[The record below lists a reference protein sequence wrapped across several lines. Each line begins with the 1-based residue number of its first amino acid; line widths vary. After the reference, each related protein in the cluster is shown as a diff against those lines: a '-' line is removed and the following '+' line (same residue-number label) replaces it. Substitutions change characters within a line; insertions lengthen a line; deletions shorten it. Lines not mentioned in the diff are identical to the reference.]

1 MLDPNLLAR
10 KNLVSCPSLDWHDDT
25 CLKVK
30 NKILLFKLGNSIFY
44 MCVCVFSLCK
54 AKTDYSSQIY
64 TTPTIL
70 LVLYTNVE
78 DFSWPCSLS
87 KLYLLRRKLSFKV
100 KYL

>member
-44 MCVCVFSLCK
+44 MCECVF
-54 AKTDYSSQIY
+54 TVQSQ
-64 TTPTIL
+64 
-70 LVLYTNVE
+70 N
-78 DFSWPCSLS
+78 
-87 KLYLLRRKLSFKV
+87 
-100 KYL
+100 